1 MLVSRDYKISG
12 KFSPEERIVVH
23 YGDCLELLNEIPDRS
38 IQLIVTSPPYNLGK
52 EYERKLKLEH
62 YLEQQS
68 KVIKECVRA
77 LAPRGRS

>member
-1 MLVSRDYKISG
+1 MLREHKISG
-12 KFSPEERIVVH
+12 KFSPEENIVV
-23 YGDCLELLNEIPDRS
+23 YPGNCLELLKEISDKS

-68 KVIKECVRA
+68 RVIKECVRA
-77 LAPRGRS
+77 LSPRGRS